1 MLPTIFS
8 HNWFFPHNDRHQP
21 FMSPTACVTVYP
33 GPEGPRKI
41 PNIGLALI
49 IWNNL
54 LWTDVRVIQQVFL
67 DILAAVSSW
76 FIALSLISERVQQRD
91 SRRDLEGGSICHQK
105 TVVHPGATRFFSPAD
120 HCALSLLQSLSLPPA
135 FMFLLPHAEQKT
147 FSFPFSGC
155 FYCAWVKL
163 RARVNRLEEKF
174 RSPWM
179 LRHYNNIV
187 ALSRN

>member
-1 MLPTIFS
+1 M
-8 HNWFFPHNDRHQP
+8 
-21 FMSPTACVTVYP
+21 YP

-49 IWNNL
+49 IWNDL

>member
-1 MLPTIFS
+1 MCTQGQ
-8 HNWFFPHNDRHQP
+8 R
-21 FMSPTACVTVYP
+21 
-33 GPEGPRKI
+33 GPEKSLK
-41 PNIGLALI
+41 LAL
-49 IWNNL
+49 
-54 LWTDVRVIQQVFL
+54 LWLYEMIYYELMKSHTAGIPWYSRRRL
-67 DILAAVSSW
+67 ILIHSPW
-76 FIALSLISERVQQRD
+76 LALSLISERVQQRD

-155 FYCAWVKL
+155 FYYAWVKL

>member
-1 MLPTIFS
+1 MKYFFIMNWCKS
-8 HNWFFPHNDRHQP
+8 H
-21 FMSPTACVTVYP
+21 TA
-33 GPEGPRKI
+33 GI
-41 PNIGLALI
+41 PWYSRRCLI
-49 IWNNL
+49 LIHCPWL
-54 LWTDVRVIQQVFL
+54 
-67 DILAAVSSW
+67 
-76 FIALSLISERVQQRD
+76 ALSLISERVHQRD

-147 FSFPFSGC
+147 FTFPFSGC

-163 RARVNRLEEKF
+163 RTRVNRLEEKF

-179 LRHYNNIV
+179 LQHYNNSV

>member
-1 MLPTIFS
+1 MTGINPLC
-8 HNWFFPHNDRHQP
+8 HQQR
-21 FMSPTACVTVYP
+21 VYP

>member
-1 MLPTIFS
+1 MCTQGQ
-8 HNWFFPHNDRHQP
+8 R
-21 FMSPTACVTVYP
+21 
-33 GPEGPRKI
+33 GPEKSLK
-41 PNIGLALI
+41 LAL
-49 IWNNL
+49 
-54 LWTDVRVIQQVFL
+54 LWLYEVFFIMNWCKSHTAGIPWYSRRCL
-67 DILAAVSSW
+67 ILIHCPW
-76 FIALSLISERVQQRD
+76 LALSLISERVHQRD

-147 FSFPFSGC
+147 FTFPFSGC

-179 LRHYNNIV
+179 LQHYNNIV